1 MVKESRGYARSL
13 ICEACG
19 VSRVGVDITLCELGA
34 QLGSRVLKIA
44 ETDEAR

>member
-13 ICEACG
+13 ICEAYG

-34 QLGSRVLKIA
+34 QALKVA
-44 ETDEAR
+44 ETDEVR